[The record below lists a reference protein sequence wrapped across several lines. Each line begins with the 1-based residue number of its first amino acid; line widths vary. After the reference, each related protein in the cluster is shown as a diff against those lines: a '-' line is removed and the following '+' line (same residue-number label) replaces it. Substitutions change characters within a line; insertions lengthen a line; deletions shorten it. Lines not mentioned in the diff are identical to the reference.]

1 MMRLLLAAYPARMR
15 RRHGDELL
23 DTLAS
28 MTDGRPSRADRLH
41 LVGDGLRERFRL
53 PGRRPLALLTAVGAM
68 LVGGALGL
76 LGASWAGLQM
86 HSPVPAARPLAE
98 QILGPEATPF
108 RSDRERFEFWITAP
122 YREAAIEKS
131 HARLTGAGWT
141 VSPVEEHYGQG
152 GFEAR
157 SGDLAVVVSEFNGE
171 IVQVMGYPVRPASYL
186 PLVLGGLALGLLTG
200 WLTGAS
206 LAHRLSASPHRFPSV
221 VVAAIGA
228 ALLLVPVGRL
238 YQGAYLY
245 LTGDRGYGTGKL
257 VHDALAW
264 IPWPL
269 RDTATFPDSIAPGLR
284 VLTIG
289 LTVIALAAIL
299 ARRPTPNTADTSV
312 TADAEE
318 PSTAALL

>member
-1 MMRLLLAAYPARMR
+1 MRLLLAAYPARMR

-53 PGRRPLALLTAVGAM
+53 PARRPLALLTAVGSM
-68 LVGGALGL
+68 LAGGALGL

-98 QILGPEATPF
+98 QILGPETEPF
-108 RSDRERFEFWITAP
+108 RVDREQFALAITGA
-122 YREAAIEKS
+122 YREAAIEES
-131 HARLTGAGWT
+131 HARLTDAGWT

-152 GFEAR
+152 SFEAR
-157 SGDLAVVVSEFNGE
+157 SGDLTVVVSEFNGE

-228 ALLLVPVGRL
+228 TLLLVPIGRL
-238 YQGAYLY
+238 YQGLYLY
-245 LTGDRGYGTGKL
+245 LTGNHHGYGTGKL

-269 RDTATFPDSIAPGLR
+269 RDTNHFPDTIVPGLR

-289 LTVIALAAIL
+289 LTVVALAAIL
-299 ARRPTPNTADTSV
+299 ARRPTPGTSA
-312 TADAEE
+312 TADAEVPE
-318 PSTAALL
+318 PAASTSV